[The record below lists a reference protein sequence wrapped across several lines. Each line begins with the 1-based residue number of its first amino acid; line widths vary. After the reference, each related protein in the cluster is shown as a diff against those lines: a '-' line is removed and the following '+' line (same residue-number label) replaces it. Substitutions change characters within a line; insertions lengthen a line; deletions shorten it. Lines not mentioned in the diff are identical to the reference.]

1 VTAAQPLPAAGGGVA
16 PKMLSVV
23 IPVYNEQETIR
34 EVVERVC
41 AVDVGGLER
50 EIIVCDDGSTDATAE
65 AVEDLRS
72 QHTAIVRVHTSPTNL
87 GKGAAVR
94 LGMSLARGDLIII
107 QDADLEL
114 DPSEFARLLAPL
126 LSGEAEVVYGS
137 RFVRRAP
144 NVSLRSR
151 VANRFLTSLTNLLFG
166 ARLTDMETAYKAFRR
181 EVLRDLRL
189 RCVRFDFEPEITAKL
204 LLAGRRIHEV
214 PISYNPRSIE
224 QGKKIS
230 WIDGVE
236 AIYVLLKCRFLEPRS
251 SPSRVAG

>member
-1 VTAAQPLPAAGGGVA
+1 VRAPPPAAGGGA
-16 PKMLSVV
+16 PPKTLSVV

-34 EVVERVC
+34 EVVAC
-41 AVDVGGLER
+41 AVDVGG
-50 EIIVCDDGSTDATAE
+50 
-65 AVEDLRS
+65 
-72 QHTAIVRVHTSPTNL
+72 
-87 GKGAAVR
+87 
-94 LGMSLARGDLIII
+94 
-107 QDADLEL
+107 LEL

-137 RFVRRAP
+137 RFLRRAP

-189 RCVRFDFEPEITAKL
+189 RCVRFDFEAGITAKL

-251 SPSRVAG
+251 SPRRA